1 MEREVWRQ
9 LGLKDEEYSKIL
21 QELGREP
28 TWTEL
33 GMFSVLWSEHCAYK
47 HSRRLLKTLPTSGPR
62 VLVGP
67 GENAGVIDLGDGLAL
82 VMKIESHNHPVAVE
96 PYQGAA
102 TGVGGIVRD
111 ILAMG
116 ARPVALLDSLRFGPL
131 TDARNRFLFG
141 GTVAGIAAY
150 GNCIGV
156 PTVGGEVYFEEAY
169 SLNPLCNVMCVGIV
183 EKAKLKRGVA
193 AGVGNAVMLVGNT
206 TGRDGIHGC
215 TFASEEL
222 GEETETK
229 RPNVQVGDPFTEKLL
244 IEACLELIE
253 AGVVVGIQDMGAAG
267 ITSSCAETAA
277 RAGTGIEIDVSMVP
291 LREEGMTPYEIM
303 LSESQERM
311 LLIVAQGREDEVFRV
326 CEKWGLNAAKI
337 GVVTADRMLRVKHR
351 GEVVAEV
358 PAKLLAEGAPAYSPE
373 AVEPAYLRETRALDP
388 DQVPEPTDLGA
399 CLKELLSSPSIA
411 SKKYVYRQYDH
422 MVRTDTVVLPGA
434 DAAVVRVKGTRKGFA
449 VCTDG
454 NGRYCYLDPKRGAML
469 AVAEAARN
477 VCCVGGEP
485 VAITNCLN
493 FGNPEKPEVFWQF
506 AQAVEGMKLACE
518 AMGTP
523 VTGGNV
529 SFYNETSGKPVYPTP
544 VIGMLGLVENV
555 HAVCTSEFKAE
566 GDLIA
571 LVGYAVPWRTG
582 GWLGGSEYL
591 YRVHGM
597 IRGVPADI
605 DFDLEKRVQRV
616 VLEAIRAGWLNS
628 AHDVSDGGL
637 AVALAECCFG
647 SAMLAPIGA
656 QVEVVLG
663 GRADEVLF
671 GEAPSRV
678 VVSFDPSRLSDMEAL
693 AVKHRVPFKVI
704 GQVGG
709 NRLVVMA
716 NGRKLIDEDV
726 ATLHRLW
733 QEAIPCLMS

>member
-1 MEREVWRQ
+1 MEHEAWRR
-9 LGLKDEEYSKIL
+9 LGLKEGEYQKIVD
-21 QELGREP
+21 ELGREP
-28 TWTEL
+28 NWTEL

-47 HSRRLLKTLPTSGPR
+47 HSKRTLKQLPTSGPR

-67 GENAGVIDLGDGLAL
+67 GENAGVIDFGDGLAL

-111 ILAMG
+111 VLAMG

-131 TDARNRFLFG
+131 NEARNKFLFG

-156 PTVGGEVYFEEAY
+156 PTVGGEIYFEEAY

-183 EKAKLKRGVA
+183 QKHRVQRGVA
-193 AGVGNAVMLVGNT
+193 SGVGNSVILVGNT

-222 GEETETK
+222 GEETEAK

-244 IEACLELIE
+244 LEACLELIE
-253 AGVVVGIQDMGAAG
+253 TGAVVGIQDMGAAG

-277 RAGTGIEIDVSMVP
+277 RAGTGIELYVDRVP
-291 LREEGMTPYEIM
+291 LREAGMTPYEIM

-311 LLIVAQGREDEVFRV
+311 LLIVRKGMEEVVYRV
-326 CEKWGLNAAKI
+326 CEKWGLNAARI
-337 GVVTADRMLRVKHR
+337 GVVTGDGMLRVKHL
-351 GEVVAEV
+351 GETVAEV
-358 PAKLLAEGAPAYSPE
+358 PAKLLAEGAPSYCPE
-373 AVEPAYLRETRALDP
+373 SVEPGYLRETRRLEASEVYEP
-388 DQVPEPTDLGA
+388 DDLGT
-399 CLKELLSSPSIA
+399 CLKTLLSSPSVA
-411 SKKYVYRQYDH
+411 SKRYVYRQYDH

-434 DAAVVRVKGTRKGFA
+434 DAAVLRVKGTGKGFA

-454 NGRYCYLDPKRGAML
+454 NGRYCYLDPKTGAML

-477 VCCVGGEP
+477 VCCVGAEP

-506 AQAVEGMKLACE
+506 SQVVEGMKLACQ
-518 AMGTP
+518 ALGTP

-529 SFYNETSGKPVYPTP
+529 SFYNETSGKPIYPTP
-544 VIGMLGLVENV
+544 VIGMLGLLQEVQ
-555 HAVCTSEFKAE
+555 ATCTAEFKVE
-566 GDLIA
+566 GDLIGLLGPLA
-571 LVGYAVPWRTG
+571 PTKVG

-591 YRVHGM
+591 CRVHGM
-597 IRGVPADI
+597 VKGIPAGI
-605 DFDLEKRVQRV
+605 DLALEKKVQKAV
-616 VLEAIRAGWLNS
+616 VEAIRKGWINS

-637 AVALAECCFG
+637 AVTIAECCFG
-647 SAMLAPIGA
+647 SGVLAPIGA
-656 QVEVVLG
+656 RVELPCVE
-663 GRADEVLF
+663 RRDELLF

-678 VVSFDPSRLSDMEAL
+678 VISFDPSRLGDLQELAL
-693 AVKHRVPFKVI
+693 SHGVPFSVI

-709 NRLVVMA
+709 RELTILSGGTKLVEEEVFS
-716 NGRKLIDEDV
+716 LLE
-726 ATLHRLW
+726 LW
-733 QEAIPCLMS
+733 QEAIPCLMG